1 MGTADATIM
10 QMMSNR
16 RRCRSWPV

>member
-1 MGTADATIM
+1 MGTADTIIM